1 MMPDR
6 WRDVTEIFHTA
17 LARDAATRGAYLSET
32 CRDDASLRADVDALL
47 AAHEDAGSFGA
58 TPVFEPADSPRLE
71 PGTTLGLYRIEALI
85 GAGGMGE
92 VYRARDTRL
101 GRDVAVK
108 VLPPE
113 AADAERRATVRPRG
127 PDHRRAQSPQ
137 HRHPPFGRAERRPS
151 LPDDGAGGRQDA
163 ARVDSAGGLPLDRLL
178 DIAVPLADAVG
189 AAHAR
194 GIIHRDLKPGNVMV
208 TPDGRV
214 KVLDFGLAKL
224 KPAEAIS
231 GNLSTVAAQEI
242 TDDKRVLGT
251 VAYMSPEQAQ
261 GHEVDHRSDIF
272 SLGVLF
278 YELAVGQR
286 PFAGGSTALMLSS
299 LLRDT
304 PPAVTELRPE
314 LPPDLGRLIR
324 RCLAKDPNRRCQSA
338 LDLRNELEEIRKDL
352 ESGSLE
358 ADARRAVP
366 APPRRLKRRLWL
378 AVAAIALASAVAIG
392 YVAWPRPVGSSAA
405 RALRLTVQPPS
416 GVRLT

>member
-6 WRDVTEIFHTA
+6 WREVTEIFHTA
-17 LARDAATRGAYLSET
+17 LARDAATRGAYLAET

-47 AAHEDAGSFGA
+47 AAHDDAGSFGA
-58 TPVFEPADSPRLE
+58 TPVFMPADSPRLE

-113 AADAERRATVRPRG
+113 AADAERQQRFAREAQIIASLNHPNIVTLHSVEQSG
-127 PDHRRAQSPQ
+127 DHHFLTMELVEGKTLRDVI
-137 HRHPPFGRAERRPS
+137 PS
-151 LPDDGAGGRQDA
+151 
-163 ARVDSAGGLPLDRLL
+163 GGLPVDRLL
-178 DIAVPLADAVG
+178 DIAIPLADAVG

-194 GIIHRDLKPGNVMV
+194 GVVHRDLKPGNVMV

-231 GNLSTVAAQEI
+231 GNGTMVAAQEI

-251 VAYMSPEQAQ
+251 AAYMSPEQAQ

-272 SLGVLF
+272 SLGVLL

-286 PFAGGSTALMLSS
+286 PFAGGSTALLLSS

-314 LPPDLGRLIR
+314 LPHELGRLIR
-324 RCLAKDPNRRCQSA
+324 RCLAKDPNRRYQSA
-338 LDLRNELEEIRKDL
+338 HDLRNELEEIRKDL

-378 AVAAIALASAVAIG
+378 PQLRSRWQVPSPSVI
-392 YVAWPRPVGSSAA
+392 SSG
-405 RALRLTVQPPS
+405 RGRWGVALRARYGSPCSL
-416 GVRLT
+416 RLAFA